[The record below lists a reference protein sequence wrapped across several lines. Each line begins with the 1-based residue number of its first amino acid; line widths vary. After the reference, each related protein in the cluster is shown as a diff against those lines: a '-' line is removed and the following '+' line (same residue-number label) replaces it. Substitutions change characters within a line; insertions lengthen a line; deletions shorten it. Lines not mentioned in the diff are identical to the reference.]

1 MVHGSSFDKLVTE
14 LSSGERRDLLLK
26 LQSTVSVSDE
36 PLNDEEVDE
45 GEEVRLE
52 EAYYSMGL
60 WQRFVVLLTA
70 LFTGKE
76 RLEIVEERLIR
87 NLGQNLEQEAPD
99 IIDASGVRLRPG
111 FFRAVDTLQ
120 RQLACF
126 QNPLGVALG
135 RARGEFYA
143 FLVGTVMEAVHD
155 RLLQETDPEPLALD
169 SPQASERELRHRI
182 DKRFEEILG
191 EIDERERQA
200 IYAEI
205 RSLYQLEV
213 LAGIP
218 YDTVLAAGGEDMGMD
233 TDLMREFRSVLGE
246 LADVLYSLRTPPS
259 VHALE
264 AVFLFSV
271 DSSVEPAELPNVL
284 RERLRRAEDGLA
296 AIREFNRFV
305 PLLRVLKFLYRDMN
319 YVPTELG
326 GGEDWFV
333 MYRDYWKS
341 RITRRFNAFSQERN
355 KKRLMEDIY
364 AFLGQDHL
372 PRLKRYR
379 SNAWM
384 GGVPARY
391 EISLAFIKAFH
402 DQVLMPEMNRYLKTL
417 LIDGEFYKQENREE
431 YTDSYNGL
439 LRIPEGLD
447 AIEER
452 LSEDG
457 EIGGAIR
464 QTLNEPMSQSVR
476 RQRVRNLLQQA
487 DREAESF
494 ILRTEQHLHLCKEV
508 VNGIL
513 YGEVGGKYDTLSNIG
528 YIGGKNNQGYLREL
542 NEVMKKAERGE
553 SYLRQMYEL
562 ERRWGAGQDSG

>member
-1 MVHGSSFDKLVTE
+1 
-14 LSSGERRDLLLK
+14 
-26 LQSTVSVSDE
+26 VSDE
-36 PLNDEEVDE
+36 PLIDEEIDE
-45 GEEVRLE
+45 GNEVRLE
-52 EAYYSMGL
+52 EAYYTMGL
-60 WQRFVVLLTA
+60 LKRFVVLLTA

-87 NLGQNLEQEAPD
+87 RLGQELEQHAPE
-99 IIDASGVRLRPG
+99 IVDASGARLRPG
-111 FFRAVDTLQ
+111 FYRAVDTLR
-120 RQLACF
+120 RQLSCF
-126 QNPLGVALG
+126 QGPIGVALG

-143 FLVGTVMEAVHD
+143 FLVGTSMETIHD
-155 RLLQETDPEPLALD
+155 RLLRETDPAPLALD
-169 SPQASERELRHRI
+169 SPEASEKELRHKI

-191 EIDERERQA
+191 EFDERERQS

-205 RSLYQLEV
+205 RSLHQLEV

-218 YDTVLAAGGEDMGMD
+218 YDTLLSVGSEDIGLD

-259 VHALE
+259 VNALE

-271 DSSVEPAELPNVL
+271 DSNVEPTELANLL

-296 AIREFNRFV
+296 AIREFNRAV
-305 PLLRVLKFLYRDMN
+305 PLLRILRFLYRDMN
-319 YVPTELG
+319 YVPAELG

-333 MYRDYWKS
+333 IYRDYWRS
-341 RITRRFNAFSQERN
+341 RISRRFKAFTQERN
-355 KKRLMEDIY
+355 KKHLMEDIY
-364 AFLGQDHL
+364 GFLGQDHL

-379 SNAWM
+379 SNSWM
-384 GGVPARY
+384 DGVPARY

-402 DQVLMPEMNRYLKTL
+402 AQVFMPDMNRYLKTL

-431 YTDSYNGL
+431 FTDSYNGL
-439 LRIPEGLD
+439 LGIPEGLD
-447 AIEER
+447 AINER
-452 LSEDG
+452 LSEEG
-457 EIGGAIR
+457 EIGGVIR
-464 QTLNEPMSQSVR
+464 QALNEPMSQSVR
-476 RQRVRNLLQQA
+476 RQRVRNLMQQA

-542 NEVMKKAERGE
+542 NEVMKKAERGQ

-562 ERRWGAGQDSG
+562 ERRWGATQDPP